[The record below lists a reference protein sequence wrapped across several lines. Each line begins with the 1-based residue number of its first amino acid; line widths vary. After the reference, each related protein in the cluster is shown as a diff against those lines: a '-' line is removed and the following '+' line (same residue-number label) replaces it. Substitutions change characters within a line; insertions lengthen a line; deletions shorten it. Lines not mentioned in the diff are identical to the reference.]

1 METSLLI
8 PAISVHLLT
17 GIKDSGCLL
26 PCLRTTASVLEGFHS
41 STRANKSAFVLGFS
55 QTVATKRTS
64 LDSFNFND
72 FLNFL
77 GSNLGLWPGLGL
89 FQLIEWIMT
98 FCLQTNFAKYFI
110 ELIKTK

>member
-1 METSLLI
+1 MS
-8 PAISVHLLT
+8 AISVHVLS

-41 STRANKSAFVLGFS
+41 SLQANLSVLALGFS

-64 LDSFNFND
+64 LDTFNFND

-89 FQLIEWIMT
+89 FQLIEWIIT
-98 FCLQTNFAKYFI
+98 FSLQTNFAKYFI
-110 ELIKTK
+110 KLIKSKI